1 MDVYLLP
8 GLGADHRLFGRL
20 ELPGHALHYLDRP
33 EVPAG
38 STMADIV
45 RLLASRVNAQVPHAL
60 VGVSMGGME
69 AQEIAALTHPRKVVL
84 ISSWKGPQEM
94 PAHFKLL
101 RGTHPERLLS
111 KIFMQGSLPVIRWQM
126 GVEKPEEVQLLD
138 SFLQMTSLEQL
149 RVQISACLHWEGP
162 AQPVP
167 GLVHLHGDRD
177 RLMPLANIQGAQ
189 IVKGG
194 GHFMVFSHGAEV
206 SALVAKA
213 LEE

>member
-1 MDVYLLP
+1 
-8 GLGADHRLFGRL
+8 
-20 ELPGHALHYLDRP
+20 
-33 EVPAG
+33 
-38 STMADIV
+38 
-45 RLLASRVNAQVPHAL
+45 
-60 VGVSMGGME
+60 
-69 AQEIAALTHPRKVVL
+69 VVL

-94 PAHFKLL
+94 PAHLKLL

-126 GVEKPEEVQLLD
+126 GVEKPEEVELLD

-149 RVQISACLHWEGP
+149 RVQISACLNWEGP
-162 AQPVP
+162 PQPVP

-177 RLMPLANIQGAQ
+177 RLMPLSNIQGAQ
-189 IVKGG
+189 VVKGG

>member
-8 GLGADHRLFGRL
+8 GLGADHRLFGHL
-20 ELPGHALHYLDRP
+20 VLPGHALHYLDRP

-38 STMADIV
+38 STMADIA

-69 AQEIAALTHPRKVVL
+69 AQELAALTHPRKVVL

-94 PAHFKLL
+94 PAHLKLL

-177 RLMPLANIQGAQ
+177 RLMPLSNIQGAQ

>member
-38 STMADIV
+38 STMADIA

-69 AQEIAALTHPRKVVL
+69 AQELAALTHPRKVVL

-94 PAHFKLL
+94 PAHLKLL

-126 GVEKPEEVQLLD
+126 GVEKPDEVQLLD

-177 RLMPLANIQGAQ
+177 RLMPLSNIQGAQ

>member
-20 ELPGHALHYLDRP
+20 ELPGHTLHYLDRP

-38 STMADIV
+38 STMADIA

-69 AQEIAALTHPRKVVL
+69 AQELAALTHPRKVVL

-94 PAHFKLL
+94 PAHLKLL

-138 SFLQMTSLEQL
+138 SFLQLTSLEQL

-177 RLMPLANIQGAQ
+177 RLMPLSNIQGAQ

>member
-20 ELPGHALHYLDRP
+20 ELPGHTLHYLDRP
-33 EVPAG
+33 EVPVG
-38 STMADIV
+38 STMADIA
-45 RLLASRVNAQVPHAL
+45 RLLAARVNAEVPHAL

-69 AQEIAALTHPRKVVL
+69 AQELAALTHPRKVVL

-94 PAHFKLL
+94 PAHLKLL

-126 GVEKPEEVQLLD
+126 GVEEPDEVQLLD
-138 SFLQMTSLEQL
+138 SFLQMTNLEQL
-149 RVQISACLHWEGP
+149 RIQISACLNWEGP

-167 GLVHLHGDRD
+167 GLLRLHGDRD
-177 RLMPLANIQGAQ
+177 RLMPISNIQGAQ
-189 IVKGG
+189 VVKGG